1 MFFPIEKLHEY
12 LNYDPETGVFTWIKK
27 SAKNVMAGSIAGT
40 VKTVRANKDG
50 LSIRYRYIKLEGEH
64 AAARVAW
71 AMTYGEWPQSRVR
84 FIDGDTLNLKIDN
97 LVLSNSIQSDADRT
111 TSEGARAYRSEYN
124 AAFSDKIKHNS
135 LMYKFNISFPE
146 YVQMAVERGNKC
158 DICGRPEREERGG
171 KLKSLAVDHD
181 HKTGAVRGLLCCA
194 CNQALGKFEDSQA
207 LLAAAIRYLDKHAS
221 DDMVAQ
227 SPSGELQ

>member
-40 VKTVRANKDG
+40 VKTVRANKEG

-84 FIDGDTLNLKIDN
+84 FVDGDTLNLKIDN
-97 LVLSNSIQSDADRT
+97 LVMSNSIQSDKDHT
-111 TSEGARAYRSEYN
+111 TSEGARAYRKEYN
-124 AAFSDKIKHNS
+124 ASFPDKIKHNS
-135 LMYKFNISFPE
+135 LMYKFGIGLPE
-146 YVQMAVERGNKC
+146 YIQMAVDRGNKC
-158 DICGRPEREERGG
+158 DICGQPEKQERAG
-171 KLKSLAVDHD
+171 KVKALAVDHD
-181 HKTGAVRGLLCCA
+181 HKSGAIRGLLCSD
-194 CNQALGKFEDSQA
+194 CNTALGKFQDSKD
-207 LLAAAIRYLDKHAS
+207 LLTSAIAYLTKY
-221 DDMVAQ
+221 MV
-227 SPSGELQ
+227 S

>member
-40 VKTVRANKDG
+40 VKTVRANKEG

-71 AMTYGEWPQSRVR
+71 AMTYGEWPESRVR

-97 LVLSNSIQSDADRT
+97 LVLSNTIQSDADHS
-111 TSEGARAYRSEYN
+111 TSEGKTRYMKEYN
-124 AAFSDKIKHNS
+124 ASFPDKIKHNS
-135 LMYKFNISFPE
+135 LMYKFGIGLPE
-146 YVQMAVERGNKC
+146 YIQMAVDRGNKC
-158 DICGRPEREERGG
+158 DICGQPEKQERAG
-171 KLKSLAVDHD
+171 KVKALAVDHD
-181 HKTGAVRGLLCCA
+181 HKSGAIRGLLCSD
-194 CNQALGKFEDSQA
+194 CNTALGKFQDSKD
-207 LLAAAIRYLDKHAS
+207 LLTSAIAYLTKY
-221 DDMVAQ
+221 MV
-227 SPSGELQ
+227 S

>member
-12 LNYDPETGVFTWIKK
+12 LNYDPDTGVFTWIKK

-40 VKTVRANKDG
+40 VKTVRANKAG

-71 AMTYGEWPQSRVR
+71 AMTHGEWPASRVR
-84 FIDGDTLNLKIDN
+84 FIDGDTLNLRIEN
-97 LVLSNSIQSDADRT
+97 LALSNSIQGDHDHT
-111 TSEGARAYRSEYN
+111 TSEGAAAYGKQYRTSFPDV
-124 AAFSDKIKHNS
+124 AKHHH
-135 LMYKFNISFPE
+135 LMNKFGISFPE

-158 DICGRPEREERGG
+158 DICGEPEREERGG

-181 HKTGAVRGLLCCA
+181 HTTGAVRGLLCSS
-194 CNQALGKFEDSQA
+194 CNTALGKFKDSPD
-207 LLAAAIRYLDKHAS
+207 LLRSAIAYLAKH
-221 DDMVAQ
+221 MV
-227 SPSGELQ
+227 S